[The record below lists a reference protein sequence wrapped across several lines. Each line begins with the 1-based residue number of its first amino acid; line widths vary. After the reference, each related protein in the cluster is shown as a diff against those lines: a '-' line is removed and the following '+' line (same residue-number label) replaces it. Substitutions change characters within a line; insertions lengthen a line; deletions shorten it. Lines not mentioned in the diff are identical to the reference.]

1 MSGTLGLVSKPESK
15 CQELSVSSRWTRL
28 NQRNSHSRLE
38 IEKTTLADL
47 WCVSEGLLKVCV
59 WQIQDS
65 GFLESG
71 VPSWLVEDPH
81 SFVSFTVRSLVHNVL
96 WMGPTYKY
104 WSRLFWGVLS
114 KKYCAMITE
123 KNTLMILFIIAL
135 SSNVG
140 PVWILWII
148 LPLSTICGQKLRP
161 ICSVAK
167 FDSPEP
173 ILCRVYGR
181 RRNFEK
187 SATDNNLNI

>member
-1 MSGTLGLVSKPESK
+1 MVLGV
-15 CQELSVSSRWTRL
+15 CVCV
-28 NQRNSHSRLE
+28 
-38 IEKTTLADL
+38 
-47 WCVSEGLLKVCV
+47 CVSEGLLKVCV

-71 VPSWLVEDPH
+71 VPSWLVEGPH